1 MLLYIGLPLLYALE
15 RSPLM
20 PNSPR
25 WIHVPYRNIK
35 KANLTQRFVI

>member
-1 MLLYIGLPLLYALE
+1 MPLRYARE
-15 RSPLM
+15 GRPRK
-20 PNSPR
+20 PNPPR

>member
-1 MLLYIGLPLLYALE
+1 MLRNIGLPLLYALE

-20 PNSPR
+20 PNPPR